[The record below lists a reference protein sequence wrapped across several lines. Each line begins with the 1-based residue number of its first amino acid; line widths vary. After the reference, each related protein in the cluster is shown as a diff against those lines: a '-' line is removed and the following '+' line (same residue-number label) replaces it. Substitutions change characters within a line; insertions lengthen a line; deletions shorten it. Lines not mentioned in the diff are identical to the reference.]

1 MMQEN
6 RMGNTIADLLELA
19 ITSEQQCEQFYRE
32 LGRRFS
38 NHEPLT
44 AFWNLYAG
52 EEAGHARW
60 LENLRARLDGERL
73 AQEVN
78 ADILAKAQKSV
89 ERTPEM
95 LVADLATLEDAYQLA
110 SEIEHEETNAVF
122 AFLITHFTEDPQ
134 TRDFLRAQLRDHVGK
149 LSMQFPEQYRSPA
162 VRVMVAIQAE

>member
-1 MMQEN
+1 
-6 RMGNTIADLLELA
+6 MGHTIADLLDLA
-19 ITSEQQCEQFYRE
+19 ITSEKQCEHFYRE

-38 NHEPLT
+38 NHAALAE
-44 AFWNLYAG
+44 FWNQYAD
-52 EEAGHARW
+52 EEAGHAGW
-60 LENLRARLDGERL
+60 LEKLRGRLDSERL
-73 AQEVN
+73 GQAVN
-78 ADILAKAQKSV
+78 PEILAKAQKSV
-89 ERTPEM
+89 ERTPDM

-122 AFLITHFTEDPQ
+122 GFLITHFTEDPQ